1 MFRRFIFVAAIAI
14 VAWYAPSSHALPR
27 ENDHTVEAAAD
38 LLSQAMRMHRDNRQ
52 RDLIAAL
59 RGMRDPKMKP
69 ILIELAQAK
78 HPHLQIQGLLG
89 LAQIHPQREM
99 DLVRIA
105 GLDEAG
111 VRVHCLSAA
120 MDADLL
126 PVHQMKELMAAPGT
140 DVSTKLVLATQLV
153 GLGQFQDGQLL
164 DDARKSAIIGRRAIA
179 GLLMMQLGQPDGLQP
194 LIELNQSDA
203 REKELV
209 QRTLLRK
216 AFASGFDQAGPW
228 AMTIVNEPDSERNT
242 HALALMT
249 ALRLGTPGGV
259 SAFLKQYEAA
269 QDLAQRLRL
278 GLVALQALP
287 WTPDRVF
294 EPLLADDNELLQ
306 KMGVAG
312 RAVTRKSA
320 IPDAILELARGQYKF
335 TNQWLLGYARQHA
348 SPIDRREILRHAIFE
363 AKIPPSDNLQ
373 VRLELTKSATAMLAN
388 VDSDF
393 AVEILKPVIAD
404 RETGATFKQVL
415 LLGLNLSHGQSLDR
429 VIAPTVTFTDHATQG
444 LALVLRAR
452 HQSTLTDTQLDE
464 LSLLVRGGG
473 PYPRPLRM
481 QAAWLYLAHTG
492 QIDVAITR
500 AIQE

>member
-1 MFRRFIFVAAIAI
+1 MFWRFIFVAAIAI

-38 LLSQAMRMHRDNRQ
+38 LLSQAMRMHRNNRQ

-179 GLLMMQLGQPDGLQP
+179 G
-194 LIELNQSDA
+194 
-203 REKELV
+203 
-209 QRTLLRK
+209 
-216 AFASGFDQAGPW
+216 
-228 AMTIVNEPDSERNT
+228 
-242 HALALMT
+242 
-249 ALRLGTPGGV
+249 
-259 SAFLKQYEAA
+259 
-269 QDLAQRLRL
+269 
-278 GLVALQALP
+278 
-287 WTPDRVF
+287 
-294 EPLLADDNELLQ
+294 
-306 KMGVAG
+306 
-312 RAVTRKSA
+312 
-320 IPDAILELARGQYKF
+320 
-335 TNQWLLGYARQHA
+335 
-348 SPIDRREILRHAIFE
+348 
-363 AKIPPSDNLQ
+363 
-373 VRLELTKSATAMLAN
+373 
-388 VDSDF
+388 
-393 AVEILKPVIAD
+393 
-404 RETGATFKQVL
+404 
-415 LLGLNLSHGQSLDR
+415 
-429 VIAPTVTFTDHATQG
+429 
-444 LALVLRAR
+444 
-452 HQSTLTDTQLDE
+452 
-464 LSLLVRGGG
+464 
-473 PYPRPLRM
+473 
-481 QAAWLYLAHTG
+481 
-492 QIDVAITR
+492 
-500 AIQE
+500 